1 MFSVLCQNYPPCS
14 AKVGLHLDRLCGR
27 GHDGRLTS
35 TGLLCLLFSRF
46 CATTSE
52 MSTWVN
58 DVSYH
63 RHVFRNLKPWEKS
76 PKIWLYPSHARHHRP
91 QPTHLLSETMDLDGR
106 SLKATELSEIPGDKV
121 NIGQLTAIYGVV
133 ESRMAIDAWHCMA
146 AKRLSRCQAACKSRK
161 DSWPRCTGSPAAIL
175 ASHRGE

>member
-1 MFSVLCQNYPPCS
+1 MSKLSPLLCQSWPALGSAVWSRSRRPPRFD
-14 AKVGLHLDRLCGR
+14 GLALPPLQP
-27 GHDGRLTS
+27 
-35 TGLLCLLFSRF
+35 LLCDDLGAVCQWCILP
-46 CATTSE
+46 
-52 MSTWVN
+52 WVGFFL
-58 DVSYH
+58 
-63 RHVFRNLKPWEKS
+63 FRNLKPWGKCRE
-76 PKIWLYPSHARHHRP
+76 IWLYPSHARHHRP

-133 ESRMAIDAWHCMA
+133 ESRIEIDAWHCMA